1 MIYNYNWQPLLSI
14 SYILFIGVGL
24 FFSLGI
30 YFQIIALSKA
40 RASVVQ
46 PFHYTIIFWSI
57 IWTYLFYTDMPDF
70 LTIVGA
76 IVISLSGIYVL
87 QQISKSENV
96 K

>member
-1 MIYNYNWQPLLSI
+1 MCIRDS
-14 SYILFIGVGL
+14 
-24 FFSLGI
+24 
-30 YFQIIALSKA
+30 
-40 RASVVQ
+40 ASVVQ

-87 QQISKSENV
+87 QQISKSESIQ
-96 K
+96 